1 MPIPSIHNFIS
12 EVIRPGNFARQYNY
26 TVSFT
31 SPAGMSNP
39 TEGMLM
45 RCESIAF
52 PGQNISVTND
62 NLRIGPLRD
71 HASNVTYGDLTAIFL
86 CSDDLS
92 ERKFF
97 EEWHSLIFNDEF
109 QMGYYDQYKTDLVIK
124 QYNESNSNTYSIKVN
139 DVYPK
144 TITDLALTTAEKTAF
159 HKITVTLSFFKYKEI
174 DTDIEPIREYTGT
187 SPF

>member
-12 EVIRPGNFARQYNY
+12 EVVRPGNFARQYNY

-31 SPAGMSNP
+31 SPLGPLRNP
-39 TEGMLM
+39 TQGMLL

-52 PGQNISVTND
+52 PGQNISTSND

-97 EEWHSLIFNDEF
+97 EEWQPSLWSIPRRIARSVE
-109 QMGYYDQYKTDLVIK
+109 DLSK
-124 QYNESNSNTYSIKVN
+124 QWLPARCPPVGSIGLRRA
-139 DVYPK
+139 
-144 TITDLALTTAEKTAF
+144 T
-159 HKITVTLSFFKYKEI
+159 
-174 DTDIEPIREYTGT
+174 R
-187 SPF
+187 